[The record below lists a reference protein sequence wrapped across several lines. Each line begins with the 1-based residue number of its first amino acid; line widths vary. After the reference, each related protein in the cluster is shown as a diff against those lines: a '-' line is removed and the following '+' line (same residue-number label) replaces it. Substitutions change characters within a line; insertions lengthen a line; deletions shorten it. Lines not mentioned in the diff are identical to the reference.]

1 MGEVISFKTRQV
13 IDFGENETNP
23 LHFCIPNEKKIELK
37 VPSKTTLEGEYL
49 SFCRGVL
56 CDDDYLEDLVN
67 LTAENMVELIEQ
79 DECLEEAERLLGKQD
94 QIIINLKKENKELLD

>member
-56 CDDDYLEDLVN
+56 CDDDYLDFLEACVDLYAYNNAEKDIQELVDCFYNEEECVN
-67 LTAENMVELIEQ
+67 
-79 DECLEEAERLLGKQD
+79 
-94 QIIINLKKENKELLD
+94 